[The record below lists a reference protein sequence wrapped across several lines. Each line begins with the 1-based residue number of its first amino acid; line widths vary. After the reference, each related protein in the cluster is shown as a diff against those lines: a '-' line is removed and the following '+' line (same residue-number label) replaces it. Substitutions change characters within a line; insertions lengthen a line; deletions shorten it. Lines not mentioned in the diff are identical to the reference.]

1 MKFDKILEYQKIDQ
15 ELMTL
20 ESEVAKS
27 DERQKLAV
35 AKSRIDNA
43 TETIGK
49 LALEANDLLASY
61 SAMKEKIDALKSEL
75 DEFDGI
81 LEDVQDLQEAEHYL
95 KLVSQIADKIN
106 LLEKEASVSSQKI
119 NQVNDNY
126 KKTWEQGT
134 KATETYK
141 SAKAAY
147 DALMKTLQ
155 PKVVEIKSKLNA
167 LKGEIPENLMATYMS
182 LRTAKKMPAFVPY
195 DSEHCICGRCRM
207 EVDND
212 TKSKLRNAGDYAECP
227 NCRRILY
234 VADEN

>member
-20 ESEVAKS
+20 ESKVAKS
-27 DERQKLAV
+27 DERQELAL

-49 LALEANDLLASY
+49 LANEANELLASY
-61 SAMKEKIDALKSEL
+61 TSMKEKIDALKAQL

-95 KLVSQIADKIN
+95 KIVSQIAEKIN
-106 LLEKEASVSSQKI
+106 VLEKEASVSSQKI
-119 NQVNDNY
+119 DQVNDNY

-134 KATETYK
+134 KATEAYK
-141 SAKAAY
+141 GAKAKY
-147 DALMKTLQ
+147 DALMKELQ
-155 PKVVEIKSKLNA
+155 PEVVKIKSQLNV
-167 LKGEIPENLMATYMS
+167 LKAEIPENIMATYAS
-182 LRTAKKMPAFVPY
+182 LRSAKKMPAFVPY
-195 DSEHCICGRCRM
+195 DSQNCICGRCRM

-212 TKSKLRNAGDYAECP
+212 TKSKLRKEGDFAECP
-227 NCRRILY
+227 NCRRILF
-234 VADEN
+234 VADEK